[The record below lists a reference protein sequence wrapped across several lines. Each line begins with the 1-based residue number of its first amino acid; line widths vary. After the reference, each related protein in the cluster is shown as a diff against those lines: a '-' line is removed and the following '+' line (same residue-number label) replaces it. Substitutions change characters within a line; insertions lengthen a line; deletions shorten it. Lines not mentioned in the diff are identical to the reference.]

1 MPKSQGQKFPSEM
14 IELPSGGKLYP
25 KGSPLRDG
33 KIEIKYMTAKEEDI
47 LTSQNLVKKGVVLD
61 TVLDSLILTPGI
73 KAVDL
78 FMGDRNAVLISAR
91 VLAYGPDYTVEI
103 PNPDTGER
111 IEHTFDLTDLPYK
124 EVPTDVDYS
133 KNEFE
138 MKLPASKVDIT
149 FKMLTGNDEKRIDNE
164 IQSIAKTGSQRDMT
178 TRLRYII
185 TSVDN
190 NSDKSAINAFVDN
203 MLSRDSYALR
213 SELQRITPDII
224 MSQEVEIG
232 GDAVEV
238 DIPMTVEFF
247 WPSTQS

>member
-1 MPKSQGQKFPSEM
+1 MAKSQGQKFPSEM

-33 KIEIKYMTAKEEDI
+33 KIEVKYMTAKEEDI
-47 LTSQNLVKKGVVLD
+47 LTSQNLVKKGIVLD

-73 KAVDL
+73 KADNL

-91 VLAYGPDYTVEI
+91 VLAYGPEYTVEI

-111 IEHTFDLTDLPYK
+111 IKHTFDLTDLPYR
-124 EVPTDVDYS
+124 EVPSDVDYS
-133 KNEFE
+133 SNEFE
-138 MKLPASKVDIT
+138 MELPASKVNIT
-149 FKMLTGNDEKRIDNE
+149 FKLLTGIDEKRIENE
-164 IQSIAKTGSQRDMT
+164 QQSIAKTGSTRDMT
-178 TRLRYII
+178 TRLRHLI
-185 TSVDN
+185 TSVDG
-190 NSDKSAINAFVDN
+190 NSDKKVINNFVDN

-247 WPSTQS
+247 WPST

>member
-1 MPKSQGQKFPSEM
+1 MAKSQGQKFPSEM

-33 KIEIKYMTAKEEDI
+33 KIEVKYMTAKEEDI
-47 LTSQNLVKKGVVLD
+47 LTSQNLVKKGIVLD

-73 KAVDL
+73 KADNL

-91 VLAYGPDYTVEI
+91 VLAYGPEYTVEI

-111 IEHTFDLTDLPYK
+111 IKHTFDLTDLPYR
-124 EVPTDVDYS
+124 EVPSDVDYS
-133 KNEFE
+133 SNEFE
-138 MKLPASKVDIT
+138 MELPASKVNIT
-149 FKMLTGNDEKRIDNE
+149 FKLLTGIDEKRIENE
-164 IQSIAKTGSQRDMT
+164 QQSIAKTGSTRDMT
-178 TRLRYII
+178 TRLRHLI
-185 TSVDN
+185 TSVDG
-190 NSDKSAINAFVDN
+190 NSDKKVINNFVDN

-232 GDAVEV
+232 GDTVEV

-247 WPSTQS
+247 WPST